1 MTALYPWQQD
11 DWARLQVVRYRPPQ
25 ALLFKG
31 TKGIG
36 KFDLALQFAHSLLC
50 QQPRETGLACGV
62 CAACRWLSQGSHPD
76 FRLLQPEALS
86 SETLPAESGDT
97 DEPASKSSKKA
108 SKQIKVEQ
116 IRDLADFFALTAHQG
131 GRRVV
136 IIHPA
141 EAMNPNAANALLK
154 NLEEP
159 PPDLLFILVTHKS
172 QQLLPTILSRCLA
185 FPLTLP
191 DRLVA
196 ANWLKQ
202 QGVAQPAQVLAV
214 CGFAPLQAK
223 DDATENEL
231 RDKFLNALR
240 LPARLD
246 VFALAE
252 VLQKTEQVRV
262 VHWLQQ
268 WCYDLASVQLTG
280 CVRYHLGDEALIQKL
295 VASVDSLDL
304 MRLQKQ
310 LQIARREA
318 QHTLNPKLFF
328 ESLLLDYGRV
338 MGGKG

>member
-1 MTALYPWQQD
+1 MTHLYPWQND
-11 DWARLQVVRYRPPQ
+11 DWARLQTVRHRPPQ

-76 FRLLQPEALS
+76 FRLLQPEALAVDS
-86 SETLPAESGDT
+86 DDA

-116 IRDLADFFALTAHQG
+116 IRDLADFFALSAHQG

-136 IIHPA
+136 VIHPA

-191 DRLVA
+191 DRMVA

-202 QGVAQPAQVLAV
+202 QGVAQPLQTLAV
-214 CGFAPLQAK
+214 CGFAPLQAR
-223 DDATENEL
+223 DDTTENEL
-231 RDKFLNALR
+231 RDKLLSTLR

-246 VFALAE
+246 VFAIAE
-252 VLQKTEQVRV
+252 ALQKTEQVRV

-280 CVRYHLGDEALIQKL
+280 SVRYHLGDQALIQKL
-295 VASVDSLDL
+295 VASVDPLNL

-310 LQIARREA
+310 LQTARREA

-328 ESLLLDYGRV
+328 ESLLLDYARV
-338 MGGKG
+338 MGGEG